1 MQHIELL
8 TLLHAA
14 DAAGTRGI
22 ISADSFRHLLTPH
35 CGCRLDEI
43 SLSGPPRYDCA
54 PLTVVNGHSE
64 KLFRAELTQQP
75 RAEVGR
81 SPRY

>member
-22 ISADSFRHLLTPH
+22 IPADSFRHLLTPH
-35 CGCRLDEI
+35 YGHRLDEI

-54 PLTVVNGHSE
+54 PLTVLNGHSE
-64 KLFRAELTQQP
+64 KFRAELTQQP